1 MSYIVSFYVSY
12 ECKTTN
18 HTNDFDIEAEPKLTV
33 WFGMGEDGPQVE
45 DVEITD
51 ADGSPISPTEAMK
64 LALDK
69 AYADFG
75 TFADAARE
83 QGWRGRR
90 DG

>member
-1 MSYIVSFYVSY
+1 MSYIITITPLY
-12 ECKTTN
+12 EY
-18 HTNDFDIEAEPKLTV
+18 NDGTEDLECEPKLTI

-51 ADGSPISPTEAMK
+51 ADGSPIRPTEAMK
-64 LALDK
+64 LARKK
-69 AYADFG
+69 AYADPS